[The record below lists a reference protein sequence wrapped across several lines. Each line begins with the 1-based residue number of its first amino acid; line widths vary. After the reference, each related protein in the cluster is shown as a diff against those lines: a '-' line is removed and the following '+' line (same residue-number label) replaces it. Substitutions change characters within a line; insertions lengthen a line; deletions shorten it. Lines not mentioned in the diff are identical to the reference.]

1 MLGDRPRGPV
11 GVARML
17 PSESLLFFLD
27 VRIWL
32 SIMRTSSSAA
42 VLERK
47 CSGAGRGEAVGGSG
61 SCRSGVF
68 RGGAKKIHEMLDRV
82 M

>member
-1 MLGDRPRGPV
+1 MLGDRSWGPV

-17 PSESLLFFLD
+17 SSKSLLFFLD

-42 VLERK
+42 VLEFRR
-47 CSGAGRGEAVGGSG
+47 SGAGR
-61 SCRSGVF
+61 
-68 RGGAKKIHEMLDRV
+68 RGGRVLRVLLFRVLAGRRKKDSRDA
-82 M
+82 

>member
-1 MLGDRPRGPV
+1 MLGDRSRGPV

-32 SIMRTSSSAA
+32 SIMRTASSAA
-42 VLERK
+42 VLEFRR
-47 CSGAGRGEAVGGSG
+47 SGAGRE
-61 SCRSGVF
+61 RQSGVAGLVVPCF
-68 RGGAKKIHEMLDRV
+68 WRGGAKKDSRDA
-82 M
+82 